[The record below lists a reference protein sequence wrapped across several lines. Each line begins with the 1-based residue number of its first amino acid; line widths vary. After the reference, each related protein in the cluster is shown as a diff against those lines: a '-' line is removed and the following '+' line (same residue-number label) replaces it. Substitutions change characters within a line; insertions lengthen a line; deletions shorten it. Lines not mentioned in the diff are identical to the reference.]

1 MTWSSCASVNAIG
14 AIGLACS
21 NAGIGSGVRELA
33 DRLGT
38 AAAAGIPFLDERA
51 RDPGPTILRPPG
63 RRAREPCCVSVARLR
78 VADTAGKSRLARLL
92 VTLSPLRYQ
101 LGQVRFGPFR
111 HLKPGYAFL
120 TETVR
125 LRHSVFVR
133 PPFFRARSR
142 TCRSHDLI

>member
-21 NAGIGSGVRELA
+21 NAGIGGGLRELA

-38 AAAAGIPFLDERA
+38 APALGFPLANERL

-63 RRAREPCCVSVARLR
+63 RRAREPCCVSVAQLR
-78 VADTAGKSRLARLL
+78 VADTIGKSRLARLL

-101 LGQVRFGPFR
+101 LGQLRFGQFR
-111 HLKPGYAFL
+111 HLKQSDAL
-120 TETVR
+120 ITEIAW
-125 LRHSVFVR
+125 LRHLFFVL
-133 PPFFRARSR
+133 PPFFG
-142 TCRSHDLI
+142 